1 MTWERSHPDRPILGL
16 GLELGYERGELAE
29 WPAIITGRQLH
40 FDDTIVGQIVS
51 TPIMATEVILN

>member
-1 MTWERSHPDRPILGL
+1 MTWERQHDSVTIHGL
-16 GLELGYERGELAE
+16 GLELGFERGELAE

-51 TPIMATEVILN
+51 TPIVATEVIN